1 MLINILLISNIL
13 NLKHL
18 ILSTKNV
25 GLQNFELKNSLSAFF
40 VQTSYLQLRM
50 VIKNIV
56 YLEKHC

>member
-1 MLINILLISNIL
+1 MLIDILLISNIL

-25 GLQNFELKNSLSAFF
+25 GLQNYELKTLCLHFLF
-40 VQTSYLQLRM
+40 KHLIYDCM